1 MQALPSGGAMAAVEA
16 SEDEVLP
23 LLGEEVG
30 LAAVNGPRA
39 VVVSGAAPAVEEIA
53 DRFRGL
59 GRKVT
64 ALRVSH
70 AFHSPSMEP
79 MLDDFREVA
88 ESLTYGRPELPVVST
103 VTGEAASA
111 EELMSPDHWVRHVRR
126 TVRYTDAVRGLA
138 DQNVTRCLELG
149 PDATLS
155 ALAAALLPSMTEVQ
169 DGEPTRHVVV
179 PALRKD
185 GPEAVTLLHAVAA
198 LHAHGSSPDWTAL
211 LPAAKTVDL
220 PTYAFQRVR
229 YWPDGAPSDQDGGQ
243 AHAVDSAFWSAVRK
257 GDVRDLAERLALDP
271 HVLAPVL
278 PALTSWHHDSMRRA
292 TADSWQYRE
301 TWTPLPSPTAS
312 PAGVWLVPFCADD
325 PEAAAT
331 VDAVAEAFTAA
342 GADARPFPLAAGADR
357 TDLAEALTA
366 AAAAAVGGGPLRLL
380 SLLALTETPH
390 ADHPEVPLGLHLN
403 TLLLQVLAETGT
415 SARLWAATRSA
426 VSVGAADRLTRP
438 VQATTW
444 GLGRTAAVEHSDLW
458 AGLLDLPQRPDP
470 RALARLVAFVAQ
482 PGDENE
488 LAVRDSAVFAR
499 RLTRVV
505 RDGEEA
511 RPAPRFTGTTLI
523 SGGTGIIGA
532 HVARHLAREGAEHLL
547 LVSRRGPAA
556 PGAEDLR
563 RELEQ
568 SGAQVTVAACD
579 PADRSALRALL
590 ATVPADRPLTS
601 VLHVAGVLDDAPLTA
616 MDPERYATVLRAKL
630 RAADNLDEAT
640 RTLDTPLTAFV
651 LFSSIAGALG
661 SAGQAGY
668 AAGNVYLDALAR
680 RRRAD
685 GLAATS
691 VAWGPWAGG
700 GMADDPTVLNRL
712 RRGGLTPMEVEPALT
727 ALGSLLAH
735 DDTWALVS
743 DVDWA
748 RIAAGRRGLPGAA
761 LLSRLPEA
769 VNGTAEA
776 PGPAAGRRGGLR
788 AELAPLGVVERRQL
802 LLKLVRRSAATALG
816 HPTPESIQPARAFQ
830 DGGFDSLTAVE
841 LRNLLATA
849 TGLTLPTTLVFDHPT
864 PTALAEY
871 LVRELDDG
879 IADSGHR
886 APGADLVPAGA
897 HGGDDEPIAVVAMA
911 CRLPGRI
918 TSPEELWDLLAR
930 GGDAVGS
937 FPADRGWD
945 LDALYDPDS
954 TRPGTS
960 YVNEGGFL
968 SGADAFDAAFFG
980 ISPREAVAIDP
991 QQRLLLEVSW
1001 ETVERAGLDP
1011 RSLRGSRTGLF
1022 VGCGHQGYG
1031 ATLGE
1036 VPDDVRGH
1044 LLTGSAASLA
1054 SGRVAYALGLEGP
1067 AVTLDTACSSSLVA
1081 LHLAV
1086 QSLRAGECD
1095 LALAGGVTVMSTPGV
1110 FVEFSR
1116 QRGLAVDGR
1125 CKAFAEGADGTGWSE
1140 GVGMLLVERLSDARR
1155 NGHRV
1160 LAVVRGSAVNQDGAS
1175 NGLTAPNGPSQQRV
1189 IRAALAG
1196 AGLSAADVDAV
1207 EAHGTGTALGD
1218 PIEAQ
1223 ALLAAYGQDRERPLL
1238 LGSVKSNIGHTQAAA
1253 GVAGVIKMVLAMR
1266 HGVLPR
1272 TLHVDEPSSQV
1283 DWSAGAVELLT
1294 QEREWP
1300 ALEGRPR
1307 RAAVSAFGLSGT
1319 NAHVVLEEP
1328 LSVGTPEPTAPPNP
1342 PSATVPWLVS
1352 GRSEEALHAQAA
1364 RLVEHIESR
1373 PELSPAVVA
1382 HALATSRSAFEY
1394 RAAVVGADR
1403 EDLLAALK
1411 AVGRGRPSPV
1421 AAVGTTTSEGDLACL
1436 FAGQGSQRLGMGREL
1451 YDAFTVFAEAFD
1463 AVCAHLDNELRRS
1476 LKEIVFG
1483 DDEEVLNRTEFT
1495 QPALFAFEVAL
1506 FRLLESWGV
1515 RPDVLAGHSVGEL
1528 AAAYVAGVWSLEDAC
1543 RLVAARGR
1551 LMQALPEGGAMVA
1564 LQASEE
1570 EVLPLLAGREAEA
1583 GIAALNGPQSVVIS
1597 GDEAC
1602 VSEIAAH
1609 FRGLGRRATPLRVSH
1624 AFHSPLME
1632 PMLHDFLRVAESLT
1646 YHRPQIP
1653 VVSDVTGA
1661 LADPGELCAAGYWV
1675 AQVRQPVRFAD
1686 NVRRLHEQGVTRYL
1700 ELGADGTLTALAR
1713 TCLSDDPAAGTGPL
1727 FVPALRKDSPEVAAL
1742 YGALARLHVHGVD
1755 VDWSPAL
1762 GAAPATRAADL
1773 PTYAFQ
1779 HERYWLDHGTAVTA
1793 GKTARTAADTADDR
1807 FWEAVECEDVDALTQ
1822 TLGIAPEDI
1831 GAVVPALASW
1841 RKRQQQETAV
1851 ESLSYE
1857 VVWKPAAVEAAA
1869 APDATDACWL
1879 LVLPDALD
1887 GPDPAVVAVTAALGG
1902 PDRVTTVI
1910 ATDRAALA
1918 GRLRDAAADR
1928 PVGGVLA
1935 FAGLAGSDTEGLP
1948 LGPATVAAVL
1958 QAVGDAGVGGRVWVL
1973 TCGGVSVGRSDGP
1986 ADPVQGAVW
1995 GLGRVAALEYPDRWG
2010 GLIDLPEVLDRR
2022 AVTRL
2027 TGVLFGGGTEDQV
2040 ALRPSGVFGRR
2051 LERVRAGG
2059 GGGVWRPRGTV
2070 LVTGGTG

>member
-1 MQALPSGGAMAAVEA
+1 M
-16 SEDEVLP
+16 
-23 LLGEEVG
+23 
-30 LAAVNGPRA
+30 
-39 VVVSGAAPAVEEIA
+39 
-53 DRFRGL
+53 
-59 GRKVT
+59 
-64 ALRVSH
+64 
-70 AFHSPSMEP
+70 
-79 MLDDFREVA
+79 
-88 ESLTYGRPELPVVST
+88 
-103 VTGEAASA
+103 
-111 EELMSPDHWVRHVRR
+111 
-126 TVRYTDAVRGLA
+126 
-138 DQNVTRCLELG
+138 
-149 PDATLS
+149 
-155 ALAAALLPSMTEVQ
+155 
-169 DGEPTRHVVV
+169 
-179 PALRKD
+179 
-185 GPEAVTLLHAVAA
+185 
-198 LHAHGSSPDWTAL
+198 
-211 LPAAKTVDL
+211 
-220 PTYAFQRVR
+220 
-229 YWPDGAPSDQDGGQ
+229 
-243 AHAVDSAFWSAVRK
+243 
-257 GDVRDLAERLALDP
+257 
-271 HVLAPVL
+271 
-278 PALTSWHHDSMRRA
+278 
-292 TADSWQYRE
+292 
-301 TWTPLPSPTAS
+301 
-312 PAGVWLVPFCADD
+312 
-325 PEAAAT
+325 
-331 VDAVAEAFTAA
+331 
-342 GADARPFPLAAGADR
+342 
-357 TDLAEALTA
+357 
-366 AAAAAVGGGPLRLL
+366 
-380 SLLALTETPH
+380 
-390 ADHPEVPLGLHLN
+390 
-403 TLLLQVLAETGT
+403 
-415 SARLWAATRSA
+415 
-426 VSVGAADRLTRP
+426 
-438 VQATTW
+438 
-444 GLGRTAAVEHSDLW
+444 
-458 AGLLDLPQRPDP
+458 
-470 RALARLVAFVAQ
+470 
-482 PGDENE
+482 
-488 LAVRDSAVFAR
+488 
-499 RLTRVV
+499 
-505 RDGEEA
+505 
-511 RPAPRFTGTTLI
+511 
-523 SGGTGIIGA
+523 
-532 HVARHLAREGAEHLL
+532 
-547 LVSRRGPAA
+547 
-556 PGAEDLR
+556 
-563 RELEQ
+563 
-568 SGAQVTVAACD
+568 
-579 PADRSALRALL
+579 
-590 ATVPADRPLTS
+590 
-601 VLHVAGVLDDAPLTA
+601 
-616 MDPERYATVLRAKL
+616 
-630 RAADNLDEAT
+630 
-640 RTLDTPLTAFV
+640 
-651 LFSSIAGALG
+651 
-661 SAGQAGY
+661 
-668 AAGNVYLDALAR
+668 
-680 RRRAD
+680 
-685 GLAATS
+685 
-691 VAWGPWAGG
+691 
-700 GMADDPTVLNRL
+700 
-712 RRGGLTPMEVEPALT
+712 
-727 ALGSLLAH
+727 
-735 DDTWALVS
+735 
-743 DVDWA
+743 
-748 RIAAGRRGLPGAA
+748 
-761 LLSRLPEA
+761 
-769 VNGTAEA
+769 
-776 PGPAAGRRGGLR
+776 
-788 AELAPLGVVERRQL
+788 
-802 LLKLVRRSAATALG
+802 
-816 HPTPESIQPARAFQ
+816 
-830 DGGFDSLTAVE
+830 
-841 LRNLLATA
+841 
-849 TGLTLPTTLVFDHPT
+849 
-864 PTALAEY
+864 
-871 LVRELDDG
+871 
-879 IADSGHR
+879 
-886 APGADLVPAGA
+886 
-897 HGGDDEPIAVVAMA
+897 
-911 CRLPGRI
+911 
-918 TSPEELWDLLAR
+918 
-930 GGDAVGS
+930 
-937 FPADRGWD
+937 
-945 LDALYDPDS
+945 
-954 TRPGTS
+954 
-960 YVNEGGFL
+960 
-968 SGADAFDAAFFG
+968 
-980 ISPREAVAIDP
+980 
-991 QQRLLLEVSW
+991 
-1001 ETVERAGLDP
+1001 
-1011 RSLRGSRTGLF
+1011 
-1022 VGCGHQGYG
+1022 
-1031 ATLGE
+1031 
-1036 VPDDVRGH
+1036 
-1044 LLTGSAASLA
+1044 
-1054 SGRVAYALGLEGP
+1054 
-1067 AVTLDTACSSSLVA
+1067 
-1081 LHLAV
+1081 
-1086 QSLRAGECD
+1086 
-1095 LALAGGVTVMSTPGV
+1095 
-1110 FVEFSR
+1110 
-1116 QRGLAVDGR
+1116 
-1125 CKAFAEGADGTGWSE
+1125 
-1140 GVGMLLVERLSDARR
+1140 
-1155 NGHRV
+1155 
-1160 LAVVRGSAVNQDGAS
+1160 
-1175 NGLTAPNGPSQQRV
+1175 
-1189 IRAALAG
+1189 
-1196 AGLSAADVDAV
+1196 
-1207 EAHGTGTALGD
+1207 
-1218 PIEAQ
+1218 
-1223 ALLAAYGQDRERPLL
+1223 
-1238 LGSVKSNIGHTQAAA
+1238 
-1253 GVAGVIKMVLAMR
+1253 
-1266 HGVLPR
+1266 
-1272 TLHVDEPSSQV
+1272 DEPSSQV

-1973 TCGGVSVGRSDGP
+1973 TCGGVSVGRSD
-1986 ADPVQGAVW
+1986 
-1995 GLGRVAALEYPDRWG
+1995 
-2010 GLIDLPEVLDRR
+2010 
-2022 AVTRL
+2022 
-2027 TGVLFGGGTEDQV
+2027 
-2040 ALRPSGVFGRR
+2040 
-2051 LERVRAGG
+2051 
-2059 GGGVWRPRGTV
+2059 
-2070 LVTGGTG
+2070 